1 MAILLLVWLL
11 VFIEEVVILFSI
23 RCCRLVFWAVDESM
37 NKHIEDMQAQQSVHD
52 WEQGLRFVVKLW

>member
-11 VFIEEVVILFSI
+11 VFIEEVVILFSLK
-23 RCCRLVFWAVDESM
+23 CCRLVFWAVDESM